1 MFNNSSKQPKSVSE
15 EQLTNSNNNI
25 NNGTVIVG
33 DIEAMGNLRIDG
45 KVKGNIRTKNKL
57 VLGPSAYID
66 GNVLAQNADVEGQ
79 VTGTVEV
86 TELLVMKPSA
96 KIDGDIITNKMQ
108 VDPGAVFNGGCK
120 MGVEGKEIKFSNNVN
135 GQANHSK
142 PTENAPKTAKT
153 A

>member
-1 MFNNSSKQPKSVSE
+1 MFNKQEKKVSE

-45 KVKGNIRTKNKL
+45 NVKGNIRTKNKL
-57 VLGPSAYID
+57 VLGPSAFVD

-79 VTGTVEV
+79 VTGRVEV
-86 TELLVMKPSA
+86 TELLVLKPSA
-96 KIDGDIITNKMQ
+96 KIEGDIVTNKMQ
-108 VDPGAVFNGGCK
+108 VETGAIFNGGCK
-120 MGVEGKEIKFSNNVN
+120 MGVEKSEIKFNNNVN
-135 GQANHSK
+135 GQANAAAK
-142 PTENAPKTAKT
+142 PAENHQKAAKT